1 MPGPARP
8 TSSLPARRTGL
19 RQPTRRAGSTAPER
33 GASPAVTAR
42 PSTSSGAGIVARAS
56 KLNQEQPS
64 TAVKRK
70 ERDFE
75 REINED
81 TSLHVVVRCRGR
93 NEREIKENSG
103 VVLSTDGVSGKS
115 VDLSMGP
122 NSLSNKVYDFD
133 KVFSPAADQT
143 VVYEETVLPIV
154 NEVSIKT
161 GCSNIRDY
169 LLTVLRC
176 SLDTTAPFSPMAK
189 RVPERHTPCQET

>member
-19 RQPTRRAGSTAPER
+19 RQPTRRAGSTVPER

-42 PSTSSGAGIVARAS
+42 PSTTSGAAIAARAS
-56 KLNQEQPS
+56 KLSQEQPA

-103 VVLSTDGVSGKS
+103 VVLSTEGVSGKS

-154 NEVSIKT
+154 NEVSIERLFQYARLVSN
-161 GCSNIRDY
+161 CS
-169 LLTVLRC
+169 
-176 SLDTTAPFSPMAK
+176 
-189 RVPERHTPCQET
+189 